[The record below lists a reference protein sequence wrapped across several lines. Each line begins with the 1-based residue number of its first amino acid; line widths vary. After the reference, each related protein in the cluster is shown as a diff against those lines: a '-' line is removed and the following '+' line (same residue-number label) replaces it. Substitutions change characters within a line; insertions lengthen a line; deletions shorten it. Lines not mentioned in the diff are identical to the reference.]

1 MRHSSEP
8 TREMALCL
16 TSEAEQALW
25 CRMANLVG
33 AESSA
38 IRRALETPDR
48 MLENPVH
55 AIMRFWSWDL
65 CADGEHPVVTWL
77 LHFVQTLSEESY
89 WLLRIV
95 ADGNTLEEAGRNDYF
110 SGLGLSVIMAPRIV
124 F

>member
-1 MRHSSEP
+1 MRYSSEP

-55 AIMRFWSWDL
+55 AIDVYKRQRHAIAVSYSECFVHGR
-65 CADGEHPVVTWL
+65 AHGTG
-77 LHFVQTLSEESY
+77 LHHRGAENALPCPNPIT
-89 WLLRIV
+89 IV
-95 ADGNTLEEAGRNDYF
+95 
-110 SGLGLSVIMAPRIV
+110 
-124 F
+124 

>member
-65 CADGEHPVVTWL
+65 CADGEHR
-77 LHFVQTLSEESY
+77 LSPGSCISC
-89 WLLRIV
+89 RPFRKKAI
-95 ADGNTLEEAGRNDYF
+95 GC
-110 SGLGLSVIMAPRIV
+110 
-124 F
+124 